1 MAGRINKCDV
11 TAALKRRCRVTR
23 RGAGG
28 EEGEWGEA
36 GEGFGRVKRGR
47 SENKETYIDS
57 FPGKLGTAML
67 GEGGGCGSRRR
78 EVQGRRGEEGGKG
91 RKKRRR
97 VKEDVS
103 LSLGTQTLVIK

>member
-1 MAGRINKCDV
+1 M
-11 TAALKRRCRVTR
+11 RR
-23 RGAGG
+23 GG
-28 EEGEWGEA
+28 EE

-78 EVQGRRGEEGGKG
+78 EVQGRRGGKG

-97 VKEDVS
+97 LKEEVS
-103 LSLGTQTLVIK
+103 LSRGTQTLFQKKKNPDPV